1 MRVFFLKKY
10 FLSQINYF
18 FYLKSIFSVWQS
30 DTYHDRWIEG
40 LTAGGRKE
48 PKFWKNPQIVF
59 TINKNNLI
67 NGNSTCPVI
76 ITFMQKYN
84 RLTSSI
90 DSNDQSVN
98 FTICKVTGG
107 FEKYK
112 KYFEQS
118 NLVSKSDL
126 ELIGMS
132 GAYLNQREV
141 IGKFFLSPGT
151 YVVIPSR
158 YEADTEGEFIVRVLT
173 QVY

>member
-1 MRVFFLKKY
+1 MGFRANSWLHIDIFFSY
-10 FLSQINYF
+10 FYF
-18 FYLKSIFSVWQS
+18 FINIF
-30 DTYHDRWIEG
+30 EK
-40 LTAGGRKE
+40 GGRKE

-76 ITFMQKYN
+76 ITFMQKYSRFIN
-84 RLTSSI
+84 SVNSI
-90 DSNDQSVN
+90 DQSVN
-98 FTICKVTGG
+98 FTVCKVIGG
-107 FEKYK
+107 FERYK

-118 NLVSKSDL
+118 KPINKSDL

-141 IGKFFLSPGT
+141 IGKFTLSAGT

-158 YEADTEGEFIVRVLT
+158 YEADTEGEFLVRILT
-173 QVY
+173 QVF